1 MVTTTLESQGWPWLE
16 SGHPPGDL
24 ATGLLLIA
32 ALGQSWWWRAGELW
46 YGGAAF
52 AWGCFFL
59 AAYLTWPTVS
69 RLL

>member
-1 MVTTTLESQGWPWLE
+1 MAFFAV
-16 SGHPPGDL
+16 L
-24 ATGLLLIA
+24 ALVLLLIA

-59 AAYLTWPTVS
+59 AVCLLWPVIHP
-69 RLL
+69 LM